1 MGFYAFDGECYECN
15 EDHTIDLPNGLQVI
29 LLGDENALNCVEC
42 PESVLENEIFSHKT
56 LNEEDEE
63 EEEIEEVRI
72 SISTIC
78 VENYY
83 LNPSKT
89 LCVAELEDCDFD
101 YPDWYDRDDDYY
113 CQQCSD
119 EDSTWDFTQ

>member
-1 MGFYAFDGECYECN
+1 
-15 EDHTIDLPNGLQVI
+15 VI

-42 PESVLENEIFSHKT
+42 PECVLENEIFGHKT

-101 YPDWYDRDDDYY
+101 YPNWYDRDDDYY
-113 CQQCSD
+113 CQQCS
-119 EDSTWDFTQ
+119 EEGSTWDFNQ

>member
-15 EDHTIDLPNGLQVI
+15 EDHTIDLPNELQVI

-42 PESVLENEIFSHKT
+42 PECVLENEIFSHKT
-56 LNEEDEE
+56 LNEDDEE
-63 EEEIEEVRI
+63 EDIEKVRI

-78 VENYY
+78 VDNYY

-89 LCVAELEDCDFD
+89 LCVA
-101 YPDWYDRDDDYY
+101 
-113 CQQCSD
+113 
-119 EDSTWDFTQ
+119 